1 MLDGFKKFILRGNAL
16 DLAIGVVIGASFG
29 SVVNSLVTDILTPLI
44 GAISKTRDFSEL
56 SVTINGSV
64 IMYGNFINSLVSLI
78 LVAVSVYFFVVIPM
92 NKISD
97 KIKK

>member
-16 DLAIGVVIGASFG
+16 DLAIGGVIGASFG